1 MVDPDMTQAAQ
12 INVMMSAAFRAAYL
26 ELVPPF
32 ERATKHKV
40 VTTEAHWGDMMT
52 RLKAGDV
59 VDLVIMSGGSIDAL
73 IKDGKIA
80 EGSRTDLASSGIG
93 VAVRPGA
100 PKPDISSAGALK
112 RALLL
117 ANSIACS
124 TGPSGRHMAD
134 LFGRMGIADAL
145 IPKLRTV
152 KREGMDAVFAR
163 DEADIGFHQISELL
177 PYAGIDFVGPLPA
190 DIQHVTVFSAGL
202 HARAKEPKHA
212 TTLVEF
218 LTAPAAAAVI
228 RKAGMEPR

>member
-12 INVMMSAAFRAAYL
+12 INVMMSAAFRAAFL

-32 ERATKHKV
+32 EQATKHKV

-52 RLKAGDV
+52 RLKAGAV

-134 LFGRMGIADAL
+134 L
-145 IPKLRTV
+145 
-152 KREGMDAVFAR
+152 
-163 DEADIGFHQISELL
+163 
-177 PYAGIDFVGPLPA
+177 VG
-190 DIQHVTVFSAGL
+190 
-202 HARAKEPKHA
+202 
-212 TTLVEF
+212 
-218 LTAPAAAAVI
+218 
-228 RKAGMEPR
+228 